1 MAWIHTRAG
10 TIALITMVFAGFFF
24 AAGKQASAGTSA
36 AQGAAARQLL
46 LELSE
51 SMETRV
57 VVRCV
62 TQKAL
67 GDDGEG
73 QAFGSTWVGGSVI
86 SLSTRYVCA
95 PLARMSPS
103 SPTIR
108 DTELDAVVTVAHEWF
123 HTRGVADERV
133 TECYAVRLTWEWIQ
147 RVSSYTPRARA
158 AAKRHLLDNS
168 LRPPAYKLASSCTL
182 A

>member
-1 MAWIHTRAG
+1 MAWIQTRAG
-10 TIALITMVFAGFFF
+10 TTALITIVFAVFFF
-24 AAGKQASAGTSA
+24 AAGMQASAGTSA
-36 AQGAAARQLL
+36 TRGAAARQLL

-51 SMETRV
+51 STDTRV

-62 TQKAL
+62 TQSAL
-67 GDDGEG
+67 GDDGAG

-86 SLSTRYVCA
+86 LLSARYVCA
-95 PLARMSPS
+95 PLARMRPS
-103 SPTIR
+103 SPAIS

-123 HTRGVADERV
+123 HTRGVDDERV
-133 TECYAVRLTWEWIQ
+133 TECYAVRLTWEWI
-147 RVSSYTPRARA
+147 RRASSYTPRARE